1 MTQRI
6 PGFRSDL
13 PRCGENWPT
22 GWAYS
27 YCPMECNAH
36 CWNKCEGSWNP
47 TRCAERCEEECMNE
61 CLFVPCCT
69 PESLCD
75 DGVKLERESCQFS
88 YYGGMEISSWRNA
101 GGC

>member
-1 MTQRI
+1 
-6 PGFRSDL
+6 
-13 PRCGENWPT
+13 
-22 GWAYS
+22 
-27 YCPMECNAH
+27 
-36 CWNKCEGSWNP
+36 
-47 TRCAERCEEECMNE
+47 MNE